1 MKKKKRHTKPRDRE
15 RVIKSRKRLMILSKG
30 VVTPVDLK
38 HLKAAQSKFDDENKD
53 LLLEVKREQ
62 QKIKRK
68 GKAV

>member
-1 MKKKKRHTKPRDRE
+1 
-15 RVIKSRKRLMILSKG
+15 MILSKG

-53 LLLEVKREQ
+53 LLLEVKREP